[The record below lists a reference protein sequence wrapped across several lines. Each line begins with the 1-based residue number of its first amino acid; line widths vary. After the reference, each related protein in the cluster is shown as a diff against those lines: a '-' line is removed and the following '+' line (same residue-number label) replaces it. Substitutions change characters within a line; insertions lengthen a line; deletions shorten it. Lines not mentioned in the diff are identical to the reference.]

1 MIDPLTNSEAWK
13 KKDIE
18 LGFSKY
24 EMHLLIER
32 MTLQLR
38 QMKCQRDLLL
48 HALPC
53 PQCDQLKLEGCGTGI
68 RCSQCGFTIHGPK
81 VRV

>member
-1 MIDPLTNSEAWK
+1 MTPDAAEGLTVV
-13 KKDIE
+13 
-18 LGFSKY
+18 
-24 EMHLLIER
+24 EMVSLLER
-32 MTLQLR
+32 AQGLLK

-81 VRV
+81 VRA